1 MSIYQLKSRAHYI
14 EKSFECEHFRENI
27 FSEMKPGINIF
38 LIDEHFDIISVIT
51 KSHVHLASVNIYE
64 PIKGDYDK
72 STILKFR
79 NFYQMTIA
87 HGKIGT
93 RHSNDFPEVIIRKFL
108 NCYLDSEQVSRKIKR
123 IRDKMSFLKYA
134 IEYEKVF
141 KWKYMKILIKE

>member
-1 MSIYQLKSRAHYI
+1 MSIYQLKSRVHYI
-14 EKSFECEHFRENI
+14 EKSFEDEKFRENI
-27 FSEMKPGINIF
+27 LSGIRPGINIF

-51 KSHVHLASVNIYE
+51 KSHVNLASVNIYK
-64 PIKGDYDK
+64 PIKDDSNEGTTLK
-72 STILKFR
+72 SR

-123 IRDKMSFLKYA
+123 IKDRMSFLKYA
-134 IEYEKVF
+134 IEYK
-141 KWKYMKILIKE
+141 

>member
-1 MSIYQLKSRAHYI
+1 MSIYQLKSRAYYI
-14 EKSFECEHFRENI
+14 EKSFEDEKFRENI
-27 FSEMKPGINIF
+27 LSGMRPGINIF

-51 KSHVHLASVNIYE
+51 KSHGHLASVNIYK
-64 PIKGDYDK
+64 PIKDDYDK
-72 STILKFR
+72 NATLKSR

-108 NCYLDSEQVSRKIKR
+108 NSYLDSEQESRKIKR

-134 IEYEKVF
+134 IEYK
-141 KWKYMKILIKE
+141 